1 MNYQCTISFRVA
13 INSFITKRKRAALQ
27 KFLFLLLIFIPAV
40 FGQQNPVQSIMDI
53 NNFTLWIRDDGFHD
67 WVINTDYCSTF
78 PKGTTGPIFTEGIVW
93 GGKVYDGNDTIVR
106 VNGCTYACGNAAIER
121 LFRVRT
127 DYLNADL
134 TDDASNF
141 YMVPNNQ
148 VTESMISE
156 IYKQY
161 EKDWNEWPA
170 EKGAPFYDINK
181 DGKYE
186 PDTDIP
192 GVPGAAQTIWIN
204 YNDNNSYNT
213 YGSPQ
218 IGLDVRETYWAYE
231 DTSNV
236 RNVIY
241 KKADIIYKGIQ
252 DTPQDSRIDS
262 MFICQFTDTDDGI
275 STNDFLGCDT
285 SLNLGY
291 VYNSSDDD
299 ERYNAFFL
307 APPAVGYSTL
317 TGAAFRTGIPSDSA
331 IINFKW
337 RHGFR
342 YFNSKPLTVFIAHR
356 TGGYYADPYF
366 DYTGALEFYNL
377 MRGYLPAPH
386 YPASRKVKGEFEG
399 YGTYNLSGDPITKTG
414 WIDGVRDTPGDRRFW
429 SMSGPLSLKL
439 GDTAEVTYAIVGG
452 LGDNHLSSITHLRV
466 NTKWA
471 IAEYYK
477 MVDEITNANVNIPD
491 EKIYKE
497 NYALF
502 QNYPNPFNSTTV
514 IKYELPDD
522 AHVKLVIYDILGRVV
537 KTLVDEVKTAG
548 IYQVNFNA
556 GNLPSGIYFSKISFS
571 NSKSKLVFDGL
582 TKVNILLL
590 LK

>member
-1 MNYQCTISFRVA
+1 MNYQNTISCRKSKNF
-13 INSFITKRKRAALQ
+13 FIMNQKRAALW
-27 KFLFLLLIFIPAV
+27 KFLFLLLIFIPPIS
-40 FGQQNPVQSIMDI
+40 GQQNPVQSIMDI
-53 NNFTLWIRDDGFHD
+53 NNFTLWVRDDGFHD
-67 WVINTDYCSTF
+67 WVINNNYCSTF

-93 GGKVYDGNDTIVR
+93 GGKVYDGKDTIVR
-106 VNGCTYACGNAAIER
+106 VNGCTYACGNSAIER

-141 YMVPNNQ
+141 YMVPLDK
-148 VTESMISE
+148 VTKSMISE

-192 GVPGAAQTIWIN
+192 GVPGAAQTLWIN
-204 YNDNNSYNT
+204 YTDNNSYNT
-213 YGSPQ
+213 YGSPN
-218 IGLDVRETYWAYE
+218 IGLEVRETYWAYS
-231 DTSNV
+231 DSGKV
-236 RNVIY
+236 GNVIY
-241 KKADIIYKGIQ
+241 KKADIIYKGTQ
-252 DTPQDSRIDS
+252 DTQQDSRIDS
-262 MFICQFTDTDDGI
+262 MYICQFTDTDDGI
-275 STNDFLGCDT
+275 ATNDFLGCDT
-285 SLNLGY
+285 LFNLGY
-291 VYNSSDDD
+291 VYNSSDYD

-307 APPAVGYSTL
+307 APPAAGYSIL

-337 RHGFR
+337 RHGYK
-342 YFNSKPLTVFIAHR
+342 YFNSSPLTVFIAHR
-356 TGGYYADPYF
+356 TGGYFADPDF
-366 DYTGALEFYNL
+366 NYTGALEFYNL
-377 MRGYLPAPH
+377 MRGYLPEPH

-429 SMSGPLSLKL
+429 AMSGPLNMKL

-477 MVDEITNANVNIPD
+477 MVDEITNEHVNIPVN
-491 EKIYKE
+491 KISQE

-502 QNYPNPFNSTTV
+502 QNYPNPFNS
-514 IKYELPDD
+514 
-522 AHVKLVIYDILGRVV
+522 
-537 KTLVDEVKTAG
+537 
-548 IYQVNFNA
+548 
-556 GNLPSGIYFSKISFS
+556 
-571 NSKSKLVFDGL
+571 
-582 TKVNILLL
+582 
-590 LK
+590 